1 MRISIINLTG
11 GGMSGG
17 YKKYLRNVIPRMAA
31 NSVVESLLCASP
43 QSLNVKDWFDEPLSN
58 VEFVNC
64 KPFRFMC
71 HNSDQELRQHLKKFS
86 PDVIYSPTER
96 FFRFNRVPIVN
107 MIQNMEPF
115 VTNIDGNLF
124 RERVRQWI
132 QVVDARKAIKK
143 SDRVIAISEFV
154 RDFLIQ
160 YWKIQPELIGVVYH
174 GIDLPKN
181 KGQRPALIPKDWEG
195 RFLFAA
201 GSVRPARGLEDVL
214 YALNLLS
221 AKSSNISGLVI
232 AGETTSTMMK
242 YRKKL
247 EVIIKTHN
255 LSSRVSW
262 AGNLNER
269 EMAWCYQNCFAF
281 VMTSRVESFGMI
293 AGEAMAHGCI
303 CISADNPCLPEI
315 FSNAAIFYTPY
326 SEEDLANKIMKV
338 LSWDSQKRTLAS
350 ETARQR
356 ASEFSWDIC
365 VEKTV
370 GELTKVV
377 RHNRQLNKS
386 FRIQ

>member
-1 MRISIINLTG
+1 
-11 GGMSGG
+11 MSGG
-17 YKKYLRNVIPRMAA
+17 YCKYLRNVIPRMIA
-31 NSVVESLLCASP
+31 NPVVDTLLCASP
-43 QSLNVKDWFDEPLSN
+43 ASLNVPDWFDHLPN

-64 KPFRFMC
+64 KSVRFLY
-71 HNSDQELRQHLKKFS
+71 HSVDQVLEQHLEKFS

-96 FFRFNRVPIVN
+96 SFRFNRVPIVN

-115 VTNIDGNLF
+115 VTNIDGNPF
-124 RERVRQWI
+124 REKVRQWI

-154 RDFLIQ
+154 RDFLMQ

-181 KGQRPALIPKDWEG
+181 KGQRPVLIPKDWEG
-195 RFLFAA
+195 RFLFTA
-201 GSVRPARGLEDVL
+201 GSIRPARGLEDVL

-221 AKSSNISGLVI
+221 AKTSNISGLVI
-232 AGETTSTMMK
+232 AGETTSVMMK

-247 EVIIKTHN
+247 EAIIKTHN
-255 LSSRVSW
+255 LSSRVCW
-262 AGNLNER
+262 AGNLNEG
-269 EMAWCYQNCFAF
+269 EMAWCYQKCFAF

-303 CISADNPCLPEI
+303 SISADNPCLPEI
-315 FSNAAIFYTPY
+315 FGDAAIFYMPY
-326 SEEDLANKIMKV
+326 SEEDLANKVMKV
-338 LSWDSQKRTLAS
+338 LSWDSQKRAVAS
-350 ETARQR
+350 MAARQR

-377 RHNRQLNKS
+377 MQ
-386 FRIQ
+386 